1 MFFAICSNLSAHTG
15 EPVMDETA
23 PQTKQYTPQEI
34 DTFIQA
40 WKGDLEIRYNDVY
53 SRYLAAALSGIVTI
67 IITIGLT
74 VDKLSKLGWFERS
87 LIAAALIMLV
97 LSAGNVMNGVAFA
110 TNARLELLTLERD
123 LVLKGQAALPEGG
136 LDGLNKKLLDEGA
149 NAVRYFPH
157 AYWTI
162 FLAMLLGIVGF
173 FFILAKA

>member
-1 MFFAICSNLSAHTG
+1 
-15 EPVMDETA
+15 MDETA

-40 WKGDLEIRYNDVY
+40 WKDDLEIRYNDLY

-87 LIAAALIMLV
+87 LIAAALVLLV
-97 LSAGNVMNGVAFA
+97 LSAGNVMNGVVFT
-110 TNARLELLTLERD
+110 TNARLELLALERD
-123 LVLKGQAALPEGG
+123 LVLKGQAALPAGG
-136 LDGLNKKLLDEGA
+136 LEGVNKKLLDEGT

-162 FLAMLLGIVGF
+162 LLAMVLGIVGF